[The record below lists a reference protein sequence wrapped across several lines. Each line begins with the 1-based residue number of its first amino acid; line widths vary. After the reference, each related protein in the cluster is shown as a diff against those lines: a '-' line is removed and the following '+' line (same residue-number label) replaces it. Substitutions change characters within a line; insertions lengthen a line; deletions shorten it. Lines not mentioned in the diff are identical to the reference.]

1 MKGPYPISRFFLYKH
16 KKREIFFV
24 CKWRRKEFSFKR
36 MKTLFQKI
44 LDGEIPSKIVYKD
57 DVCAAINDINPQAP
71 VHVLLFP
78 IKPIARIAEA
88 KEEDAQIL
96 AHLMLAVPKVA
107 EKCGLK
113 DGFRVVINNGL
124 LAGETIPHLHLH
136 ILGGRQLHWPP
147 C

>member
-1 MKGPYPISRFFLYKH
+1 
-16 KKREIFFV
+16 
-24 CKWRRKEFSFKR
+24 

-96 AHLMLAVPKVA
+96 AHLNCRSERGRRPDTRAPHARRA
-107 EKCGLK
+107 ESRGKM
-113 DGFRVVINNGL
+113 R
-124 LAGETIPHLHLH
+124 A
-136 ILGGRQLHWPP
+136 
-147 C
+147 

>member
-1 MKGPYPISRFFLYKH
+1 
-16 KKREIFFV
+16 
-24 CKWRRKEFSFKR
+24 

-57 DVCAAINDINPQAP
+57 DVCAAINNINPQAP

-113 DGFRVVINNGL
+113 DGFRVVINNGKD
-124 LAGETIPHLHLH
+124 AGETIPHRHLH
-136 ILGGRQLHWPP
+136 ILGGKQLGWPP

>member
-1 MKGPYPISRFFLYKH
+1 
-16 KKREIFFV
+16 
-24 CKWRRKEFSFKR
+24 

-78 IKPIARIAEA
+78 IKP
-88 KEEDAQIL
+88 
-96 AHLMLAVPKVA
+96 KVA

>member
-1 MKGPYPISRFFLYKH
+1 MARTRGIGAPIFGLQNPRAFPILA
-16 KKREIFFV
+16 V
-24 CKWRRKEFSFKR
+24 

-44 LDGEIPSKIVYKD
+44 LDGEIPSEIVYKD

-78 IKPIARIAEA
+78 AKPIPRIAEA
-88 KEEDAQIL
+88 KEEDAEIL
-96 AHLMLAVPKVA
+96 ARLMLAVPKVA

>member
-1 MKGPYPISRFFLYKH
+1 
-16 KKREIFFV
+16 
-24 CKWRRKEFSFKR
+24 

-88 KEEDAQIL
+88 KVEDAQIL

>member
-1 MKGPYPISRFFLYKH
+1 M
-16 KKREIFFV
+16 V
-24 CKWRRKEFSFKR
+24 CKTRAAPPILSG

-44 LDGEIPSKIVYKD
+44 LDGEIPSEIVYKD

-78 IKPIARIAEA
+78 VKPIPRIAEA
-88 KEEDAQIL
+88 GEADAEIL
-96 AHLMLAVPKVA
+96 ARLMLAVPKVA

-113 DGFRVVINNGL
+113 DGFRVVVNNGP

>member
-1 MKGPYPISRFFLYKH
+1 
-16 KKREIFFV
+16 
-24 CKWRRKEFSFKR
+24 

-57 DVCAAINDINPQAP
+57 DVCAANPQAP

>member
-1 MKGPYPISRFFLYKH
+1 M
-16 KKREIFFV
+16 E
-24 CKWRRKEFSFKR
+24 E
-36 MKTLFQKI
+36 KTLFQKI
-44 LDGEIPSKIVYKD
+44 ADGQIPSKIVYRD
-57 DVCAAINDINPQAP
+57 ELCFAIYDINPQAP